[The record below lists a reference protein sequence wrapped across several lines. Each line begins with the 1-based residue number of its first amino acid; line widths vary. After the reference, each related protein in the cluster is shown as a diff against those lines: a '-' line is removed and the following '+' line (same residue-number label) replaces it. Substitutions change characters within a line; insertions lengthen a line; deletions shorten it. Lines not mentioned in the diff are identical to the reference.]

1 MGSIVF
7 LIPREPRI
15 DGLGESAKSS
25 RPHLAA
31 QFLLLEWGGRL
42 ASPRDENFLREGGGR
57 LRLLSSVCLSGP
69 DRKSRPGRRRP
80 KHHGKRNVLETFL
93 GPLAKS
99 LQNVTPVDFLD
110 TGEQKACD
118 VLHIL
123 GSGIRKRRILLRRLI
138 LATCQALL
146 AISEQKCLT
155 GGQF

>member
-1 MGSIVF
+1 MSKTINTQNHNKLFRKVHHFSCYIGV
-7 LIPREPRI
+7 R
-15 DGLGESAKSS
+15 
-25 RPHLAA
+25 
-31 QFLLLEWGGRL
+31 GG
-42 ASPRDENFLREGGGR
+42 ASPFPNGIGSSCAHVGAGRGPDGVRRRARGLRDSTGQ
-57 LRLLSSVCLSGP
+57 

-99 LQNVTPVDFLD
+99 LQNVTPVDFLLLRR
-110 TGEQKACD
+110 QKACD